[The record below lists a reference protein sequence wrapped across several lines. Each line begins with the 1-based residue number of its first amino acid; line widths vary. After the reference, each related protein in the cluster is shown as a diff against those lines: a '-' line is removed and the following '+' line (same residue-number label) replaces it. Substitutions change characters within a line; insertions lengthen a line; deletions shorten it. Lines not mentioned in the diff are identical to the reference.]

1 MRLGASRRDEPDPST
16 STDLLLRDVVRHSAG
31 RCTALCLIGVFIAAV
46 ELAMPAV
53 LAHALDAL
61 LTRRPAAGSAW
72 PWISLA
78 AALTSAL
85 VVAQAG
91 EALLTGTTGARAA
104 AWARGRLLRHVLAVG
119 PSARDRFSPGDLTS
133 RLVGNTAHAGAAPAA
148 VAGLPTAVVTPLGA
162 LVALTLLDPWL
173 GAVFVLGIP
182 LLVLLLRAFVRD
194 TSDSVAHYQQVQ
206 GRMAGH
212 LLEALGG
219 ARTVAAAGTVRRETS
234 RVLSALPELGRHGT
248 RTWHVLGRSTA
259 RAAVVLPLLQ
269 ILVLAVGGLLM
280 AAHRLTVGELLA
292 ASRYAALAAGIG
304 LLVSR
309 VNDVVRSRAA
319 AGRVAEILAAPAPA
333 HGTRALP
340 TGTGRL
346 EFRGVSVVRGG
357 HTVLRS
363 IDVLVPGGSSLAVVG
378 VSGAGKSVFAALAG
392 RLTDPDEGTVLLD
405 GVPLPEL
412 RRDALRR
419 AVGHAFERPAPLG
432 GTIGGTIGFGPT
444 PLPRRAVV
452 SAARQACADDF
463 VRLLPHGYDTPCRTV
478 ALSGGEA
485 QRLGLARAFAHAG
498 RLLVLDDATSS
509 LDTVTERRVDAALW
523 HGLGDRTRV
532 VVAHRAS
539 TAARADL
546 VAWLD
551 CGRLRAVA
559 PHTTLWGLSEYRA
572 VFEPTPDAE
581 AHSPGAAHQ
590 PGPAGG
596 GLDVRRAP

>member
-1 MRLGASRRDEPDPST
+1 MRLGAPHRDQPHPST
-16 STDLLLRDVVRHSAG
+16 HRFLHDVVRHSAG
-31 RCTALCLIGVFIAAV
+31 RCTALCLIGMSTAAV
-46 ELAMPAV
+46 ELAMPTV

-61 LTRRPAAGSAW
+61 LTDPRTPESAW
-72 PWISLA
+72 HWISLA
-78 AALTSAL
+78 AALTGAL

-119 PSARDRFSPGDLTS
+119 PSARDHYSPGDLTS
-133 RLVGNTAHAGAAPAA
+133 RLVGNAAHTSAAPAA

-162 LVALTLLDPWL
+162 LIALTLLDPWL

-182 LLVLLLRAFVRD
+182 FLVLLLRAFVRD
-194 TSDSVAHYQQVQ
+194 TSDSVSRYQRVQ

-269 ILVLAVGGLLM
+269 IVVLAVGGLLM
-280 AAHRLTVGELLA
+280 AARRLTVGELLA
-292 ASRYAALAAGIG
+292 ASRYAALAAGLG

-319 AGRVAEILAAPAPA
+319 AGRVAEVLAAPAPA
-333 HGTRALP
+333 HGPRGLP
-340 TGTGRL
+340 AGGAGLL
-346 EFRGVSVVRGG
+346 EFRGVAVVRGG
-357 HTVLRS
+357 RTVLHS
-363 IDVLVPGGSSLAVVG
+363 VDVVIPGGSSLAVVG
-378 VSGAGKSVFAALAG
+378 SSGAGKSVFAALAG
-392 RLTDPDEGTVLLD
+392 RLADPDEGTVLLD
-405 GVPLPEL
+405 GVPLSEL
-412 RRDALRR
+412 RRDALRS
-419 AVGHAFERPAPLG
+419 AVGYAFERPALLG
-432 GTIGGTIGFGPT
+432 GTVGGTIAFGPT
-444 PLPRRAVV
+444 PLPGRAVV

-463 VRLLPHGYDTPCRTV
+463 VRLLPDGYDTDCRAV
-478 ALSGGEA
+478 ALSGGEV
-485 QRLGLARAFAHAG
+485 QRLGLARAFAHEG

-509 LDTVTERRVDAALW
+509 LDTVTERRIDAALW

-539 TAARADL
+539 TAAHADL

-551 CGRLRAVA
+551 GGRVRAVA
-559 PHTTLWGLSEYRA
+559 PHTTLWRLPEYRA
-572 VFEPTPDAE
+572 VFEP
-581 AHSPGAAHQ
+581 PGAGAHRAGAA
-590 PGPAGG
+590 PEPEPAGG
-596 GLDVRRAP
+596 GSDVGHTT